1 MHGKGGWL
9 ALALLAFTLVLAG
22 CEAAASERLTLPEIE
37 VSFRFEVSGNALT
50 DGQPYTATSVNT
62 VDLMTAL
69 QQRGGYTKNEVV
81 AATVTAA
88 EIERVQP
95 ALTDLSELLSE
106 ARVLLT
112 ASGLSDLEVASRTGF
127 PDDETA
133 SMAPRSGADITAF
146 VKKPAF
152 GAKLRLVPLQ
162 PDAGETY
169 VYEVRLTLRVQVE
182 GV

>member
-1 MHGKGGWL
+1 MYGTGGWL
-9 ALALLAFTLVLAG
+9 ALALLAFTLVMAG

-37 VSFRFEVSGNALT
+37 VSFRFEVSGSVLT
-50 DGQPYTATSVNT
+50 DGQPYTATAVNT
-62 VDLMTAL
+62 VDLTTAL
-69 QQRGGYTKNEVV
+69 QQRGGYTKSEVV

-88 EIERVQP
+88 EMERIQP
-95 ALTDLSELLSE
+95 PLTDLSELLSE
-106 ARVLLT
+106 ARLLLT
-112 ASGLSDLEVASRTGF
+112 ASGLNDLEVASRAGF

-133 SMAPRSGADITAF
+133 ALAPRSSADIAAF

-169 VYEVRLTLRVQVE
+169 IYEVRRTLRVQVE

>member
-50 DGQPYTATSVNT
+50 DGQPYTATATNT
-62 VDLMTAL
+62 VDLTTAL

-133 SMAPRSGADITAF
+133 RWPREACGHHRFCKKSLRSGPNCGWCRCNRMPG
-146 VKKPAF
+146 KPTSTKCA
-152 GAKLRLVPLQ
+152 
-162 PDAGETY
+162 
-169 VYEVRLTLRVQVE
+169 
-182 GV
+182 